1 MPRFRYLPH
10 TAEVKFVAYGKDF
23 AGALENAALALLN
36 VMLDVNRIRKAKGTV
51 KSLKIKEKGETREDV
66 AWYILQDILSKTDEK
81 TLSAYEFKVNKA
93 SEGKKKGIVEV
104 AGELRYKNLN
114 ENFSLLE
121 VKAVTPHAL
130 AVKKGKVWSITAV
143 LDV

>member
-1 MPRFRYLPH
+1 MLRFRYLPH

-23 AGALENAALALLN
+23 ASALENAALALLN
-36 VMLDVNRIRKAKGTV
+36 VMLDVNRIRKAEGTA
-51 KSLKIKEKGETREDV
+51 KSLRITEKGKTREDV

-81 TLSAYEFKVNKA
+81 TLSAYEFKVKKIV
-93 SEGKKKGIVEV
+93 EGKKGIVEAV
-104 AGELRYKNLN
+104 GEIHYKNLK

-130 AVKKGKVWSITAV
+130 TVKNGKTWSITAV